1 MKKAMICA
9 VSAVILT
16 GCAGSANHEVLSA
29 NQLGDE
35 QLSCSQIDADIVRA
49 QVVIDGVN
57 KDKDDLNGA
66 DVIDGLLWFPFNLI
80 AKSGNYTNA
89 VDAADS
95 RIGKL
100 QAIKQQKNCAQMSDN
115 QKTVAADEITK
126 KLVELSTLHKSGQL
140 DDAEYRAAKRQVLGL

>member
-1 MKKAMICA
+1 MKKAIICA

-35 QLSCSQIDADIVRA
+35 LLSCAQIDADIVRA

-57 KDKDDLNGA
+57 KDKDDVSGA

-80 AKSGNYTNA
+80 AKSGNYGKA
-89 VDAADS
+89 VEAADS

-100 QAIKQQKNCAQMSDN
+100 QSLKQQKNCAEMSDN
-115 QKTVAADEITK
+115 QKTVAVDEITK
-126 KLVELSTLHKSGQL
+126 KLVELSALHKSGQL